1 MDLGMHIEDW
11 LKMKVLKKGKNVCS
25 MFAPSESRF
34 GFTSFNRNHL
44 EKAKACFVM
53 KCDQH
58 QRRAMSNKEWRSD
71 LQYVVTNLGHEKY
84 PNTHESVQN
93 AGIHEI

>member
-1 MDLGMHIEDW
+1 MHRGLAE
-11 LKMKVLKKGKNVCS
+11 KESFEKEKRVCG

-71 LQYVVTNLGHEKY
+71 LQYVVTKLGHEKY

-93 AGIHEI
+93 AGIREI